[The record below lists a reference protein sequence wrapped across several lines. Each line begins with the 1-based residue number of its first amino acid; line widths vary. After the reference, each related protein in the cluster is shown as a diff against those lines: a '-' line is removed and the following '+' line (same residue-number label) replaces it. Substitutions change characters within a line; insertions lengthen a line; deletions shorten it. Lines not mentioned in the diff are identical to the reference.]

1 VKPRRFLAHVAFAFF
16 LLLAQQLGAAH
27 AISHFSSD
35 NSSSRSHEKQLP
47 AEMQCAQCLAFAAVG
62 SALNGAPPAFCAT
75 LQLSEML
82 LAAPLTI
89 HLPSLI
95 RAFNSRAP
103 PVAI

>member
-1 VKPRRFLAHVAFAFF
+1 VKPHRLVAHIAFAFF

-27 AISHFSSD
+27 AISHLSSE
-35 NSSSRSHEKQLP
+35 NSPRRAHDKQLP

-62 SALNGAPPAFCAT
+62 SALNGQPPAFCAAP
-75 LQLSEML
+75 QLSEMP
-82 LAAPLTI
+82 LAAPSVR